1 MRKKAREV
9 QNMKNKITFIRS
21 SLLSLGLLLTA
32 AAVNA
37 QQTSPSPSPT
47 ATPAAVKDAQ
57 TPTPVSEASMGN
69 YSIIASIEL
78 GARGLSVDGNDDK
91 YRSDLNYRA
100 GFRIFDSSFLARAKD
115 KTGAWFDSLLVNST
129 GWNADPHGSLRVNI
143 EKSEWYRFN
152 ANVRRNTYQNR
163 LVNHA
168 LGQHIRNT
176 RHKFGDFDLRL
187 LPQNRHLNFSL
198 GYSMDRNSGEGLTT
212 FSYSNLTASLGSALA
227 VRGGDEYAVERT
239 TRTRA
244 DEYRAG
250 AEGRIGKLDLGFLQG
265 IRSYNDDSRD
275 FINFPSAG
283 NNLANTA
290 TLLTFQRDMPVR
302 GRAYFTRLNAH
313 TLVARKL
320 DITARYTYSK
330 SRTRFDVTETDT
342 GRTAGSGANPLSNAL
357 TYSTVIT
364 FPGETIRPAH
374 LGEIGMTWMVTGK
387 LRISE
392 TLRYNSFRNEGDH
405 VYNETT
411 SALRANGT
419 PLFNPSPAVFTVPI
433 VRTLEYRRLYNQLEA
448 DYQFGPRLA
457 VHFGHRYANRH
468 IDQLKLGRILPAPI
482 IAAPGV
488 AFEESL
494 RLNSNSFFGGFKARP
509 VKAWTLYFDAA
520 RGQANDVFTR
530 VDNRRSINFRIRNRI
545 TPTPGLGISVSLI
558 TRNNDNPGDTI
569 TDQTLVGPQQSRQ
582 FDVRIRDR
590 NFSTTVDWT
599 PPQGGYSLSAGYT
612 HLNAE
617 SDAAIAFFPLP
628 AGCTGTTAVPLPPC
642 AQGRSLYYLR
652 DHFFYFNANVRFNHR
667 FSAFAS
673 YRISKDTGQGNRASD
688 IPNRLFVGSIPLSF
702 QSPEARLVFK
712 LNRNVD
718 WNVGYQYYAYKERFS
733 NAQNYRAHLP
743 NTSLRIYFGGG
754 SGER

>member
-1 MRKKAREV
+1 
-9 QNMKNKITFIRS
+9 MKNKAAFILS
-21 SLLSLGLLLTA
+21 SLLSLVLLLAA
-32 AAVNA
+32 AAVKA
-37 QQTSPSPSPT
+37 QQTTPSPSPT
-47 ATPAAVKDAQ
+47 PAAAGRDAQPATPVEEAA
-57 TPTPVSEASMGN
+57 MGN
-69 YSIIASIEL
+69 YNIITSIEL
-78 GARGLSVDGNDDK
+78 GARGLSVDGNVDK

-115 KTGAWFDSLLVNST
+115 GTGTWFDSLLVNAT
-129 GWNADPHGSLRVNI
+129 GWNADPYGSLRINA

-152 ANVRRNTYQNR
+152 ANVRSSIYQNR
-163 LVNHA
+163 LLNHA
-168 LGQHIRNT
+168 LGQHNRDT

-187 LPQNRHLNFSL
+187 LPRNRHLNFNL
-198 GYSMDRNSGEGLTT
+198 GYSMDRNSGDGTTT
-212 FSYSNLTASLGSALA
+212 FSYSNLTASRGSAFT

-250 AEGRIGKLDLGFLQG
+250 VEGRIGKLDLGFLQG
-265 IRSYNDDSRD
+265 IRSYADDSRD
-275 FINFPSAG
+275 FINFPSQG
-283 NNLANTA
+283 NNLTNTA
-290 TLLTFQRDMPVR
+290 ILSTFQRDMPVR

-313 TLVARKL
+313 TSIARRL
-320 DITARYTYSK
+320 DITARYTYTK
-330 SRTRFDVTETDT
+330 ARTRFAVTETDT
-342 GRTAGSGANPLSNAL
+342 GRTAGSGANPLANAL
-357 TYSTVIT
+357 TYSSVIT
-364 FPGETIRPAH
+364 FPGESIRPAH
-374 LGEIGMTWMVTGK
+374 LGEIGLTWMVTDK

-405 VYNETT
+405 VYNEAT

-419 PLFNPSPAVFTVPI
+419 ALFNPSPAVFTVPI
-433 VRTLEYRRLYNQLEA
+433 ARTLEYRRLYNQLEA
-448 DYQFGPRLA
+448 DYQFGPRFA
-457 VHFGHRYANRH
+457 IHFGHRYAKRD

-482 IAAPGV
+482 IAAPNV

-530 VDNRRSINFRIRNRI
+530 IDNRRSINFRIRNRI

-558 TRNNDNPGDTI
+558 TRNNDNPGETI
-569 TDQTLVGPQQSRQ
+569 TDQTLVGLQRSRQ
-582 FDVRIRDR
+582 FDVRIKDR
-590 NFSTTVDWT
+590 NFSSSVDWT
-599 PPQGGYSLSAGYT
+599 PPDGRYSLSAGYT
-612 HLNAE
+612 YLNAE

-628 AGCTGTTAVPLPPC
+628 AGCVGTPAVPLPPC
-642 AQGRSLYYLR
+642 AQGRSQYYLR
-652 DHFFYFNANVRFNHR
+652 DHFFYFNANVRFHNR

-673 YRISKDTGQGNRASD
+673 YRISKDTGQGARASD
-688 IPNRLFVGSIPLSF
+688 IPNRLFVGSLPLSF
-702 QSPEARLVFK
+702 QSPEVRLVFK
-712 LNRNVD
+712 LSRNVD

-754 SGER
+754 GGER

>member
-1 MRKKAREV
+1 
-9 QNMKNKITFIRS
+9 MKNEMAFIPS
-21 SLLSLGLLLTA
+21 SLLSLVVLLLV
-32 AAVNA
+32 AAVSAGA
-37 QQTSPSPSPT
+37 QTPSTSPTPHTT
-47 ATPAAVKDAQ
+47 ATPAPGRDSQPA
-57 TPTPVSEASMGN
+57 TPAEEASAGN
-69 YSIIASIEL
+69 YNIITSIEL
-78 GARGLSVDGNDDK
+78 GARGLSVDGSHDK
-91 YRSDLNYRA
+91 YRADLNYRA
-100 GFRIFDSSFLARAKD
+100 GFRLFDSSFLARSKD
-115 KTGAWFDSLLVNST
+115 GTGGLFDSLLVNST
-129 GWNADPHGSLRVNI
+129 GWNADPHGSLRINA
-143 EKSEWYRFN
+143 EKSAWYRFN
-152 ANVRRNTYQNR
+152 ANIRRNIYQNR

-168 LGQHIRNT
+168 LGQHIRDT

-187 LPQNRHLNFSL
+187 LPRNRHLNFNL
-198 GYSMDRNSGEGLTT
+198 GYSFDRNNGDGLTT
-212 FSYSNLTASLGSALA
+212 FSYSNLTASRGSAFA

-250 AEGRIGKLDLGFLQG
+250 VEGRVGKLDLGFLQG
-265 IRSYNDDSRD
+265 IRNYNDDSRD
-275 FINFPSAG
+275 LLNFPNQG
-283 NNLANTA
+283 NNTANTA
-290 TLLTFQRDMPVR
+290 ALFTFQRDMPVR

-313 TLVARKL
+313 TLIARRL
-320 DITARYTYSK
+320 DITARYTYTRA
-330 SRTRFDVTETDT
+330 RTRFAVTETDT

-364 FPGETIRPAH
+364 FPGESVRPSH
-374 LGEIGMTWMVTGK
+374 LAEFGMTWMVTDK

-392 TLRYNSFRNEGDH
+392 TVRYNSFRNEGDH

-411 SALRANGT
+411 SAFRANGT

-433 VRTLEYRRLYNQLEA
+433 ARTLEYRRLYNQLEA
-448 DYQFGPRLA
+448 DYQFGARLA

-468 IDQLKLGRILPAPI
+468 IDQLKLGRVLPAPI
-482 IAAPGV
+482 ISAPDV

-530 VDNRRSINFRIRNRI
+530 IDNRRSLNFRLRNRI

-558 TRNNDNPGDTI
+558 TRDNDNPGDTVI
-569 TDQTLVGPQQSRQ
+569 DQTLVGPQRSRQ
-582 FDVRIRDR
+582 FDVRLRDR

-599 PPQGGYSLSAGYT
+599 PPAGRYSLSAGYT

-642 AQGRSLYYLR
+642 AQGRSQYYLR
-652 DHFFYFNANVRFNHR
+652 DHFFYFNANVQFHRRFN
-667 FSAFAS
+667 AFAS
-673 YRISKDTGQGNRASD
+673 YRISKDTGQGDRASD
-688 IPNRLFVGSIPLSF
+688 LPNRLFVGSLPLSF
-702 QSPEARLVFK
+702 QSPEARLIFK
-712 LNRNVD
+712 LGRNVD
-718 WNVGYQYYAYKERFS
+718 WNVGYQYYAYRERFS

-743 NTSLRIYFGGG
+743 NTSLRIYFGGA